1 MNDEK
6 KDHKELKVEQLAIV
20 NVDKVSKLLT
30 QVYDILYEIVKECG
44 LDD

>member
-6 KDHKELKVEQLAIV
+6 KDYKELKVEQLAIV
-20 NVDKVSKLLT
+20 NVDKVAKLLT
-30 QVYDILYEIVKECG
+30 QVYDILYKIVKECG